1 MRNFLIFLTLFLRS
15 FIAKAE
21 EKKSEAIILENYR
34 QEPNLK
40 FPWKKNGLKKTNPAV
55 FKIIYEGKL
64 YFLTLG
70 SLVQYSARLAHPQTK
85 VSFAIKWMD
94 WERNLAFLQPKEVF
108 EHSQIKGFEL
118 SDEIGFE
125 KVVELYYPQGKGG
138 QSLDRVKLV
147 SLDLESAPFSAYKF
161 VHYTLSN
168 KNYDLPDGGGIFS
181 EGKLAGICFDVN
193 EKVFRCIPS
202 FTIKESLSHFVRG
215 AKKSEFASLDFELT
229 ELKNPIPYSH
239 IGTLPHGLKDDDVIL
254 EIDGVSIRENAKI
267 AHKFWNKVDY
277 HYLLEK
283 KKVGSKVDLLILREG
298 KKIKIGLVL
307 QAQNSN
313 SGPIEYY
320 KEQASPSYYL
330 VGGIVFQRLTYSYL
344 RSFGENWERNIPPNF
359 YHLLHYGR
367 ERGFKGDAIFISH
380 VFPGH
385 MSKGYENLKFS
396 VLDQVGKIS
405 SINFLELGKIFNS
418 EKGQLKFYLR
428 DGRGILFLDLAESL
442 KEKEFIKKMY
452 SI

>member
-1 MRNFLIFLTLFLRS
+1 MRKIFIFFTLFVKV

-21 EKKSEAIILENYR
+21 EKKHSAIVLENYR

-55 FKIIYEGKL
+55 FKIIYQGQV

-85 VSFAIKWMD
+85 VSFSIKWMD
-94 WERNLAFLQPKEVF
+94 WERNLAFVQPREAY

-118 SDEIGFE
+118 SDEIGFD
-125 KVVELYYPQGKGG
+125 KVVELYYPQGRRS
-138 QSLDRVKLV
+138 QSLDKMKLV
-147 SLDLESAPFSAYKF
+147 SLDLESAPFSVYKF
-161 VHYTLSN
+161 VHYTLTN
-168 KNYDLPDGGGIFS
+168 RNYDLEDGGALFS
-181 EGKLAGICFDVN
+181 EGKLAGICFNED

-202 FTIKESLSHFVRG
+202 FTIKESLSHFIRG
-215 AKKSEFASLDFELT
+215 AKRSEFASLDFELT
-229 ELKNPIPYSH
+229 ALKNPIPYSH
-239 IGTLPHGLKDDDVIL
+239 IGTLPQGLKDDDVIL
-254 EIDGVSIRENAKI
+254 EIAQIPLREDVKI
-267 AHKFWNKVDY
+267 AHKIWNKVDY
-277 HYLLEK
+277 HYLLEN
-283 KKVGSKVDLLILREG
+283 KKVGSKVDLLILRER
-298 KKIKIGLVL
+298 KKIKIGLTL

-359 YHLLHYGR
+359 YNLLHYGR

-396 VLDQVGKIS
+396 IVDKVGKIEN
-405 SINFLELGKIFNS
+405 INFLELGKIFNS
-418 EKGQLKFYLR
+418 EKGQLKFFLR
-428 DGRGILFLDLAESL
+428 DGRGLLFLDLAESV
-442 KEKEFIKKMY
+442 KEKKFIQKMY